1 MKRSEEITASPDDCT
16 LADEATRLLL
26 LLACWLLL
34 YGLGLFLTLTAGPT
48 LFQAVGGLATVV
60 CAAYCV
66 VTGIKLYRINK
77 TMRDI
82 NQ

>member
-1 MKRSEEITASPDDCT
+1 MNEERY
-16 LADEATRLLL
+16 LAEEAVRLLL
-26 LLACWLLL
+26 CLAYWFALYALSLLL
-34 YGLGLFLTLTAGPT
+34 TLYAGPT

-60 CAAYCV
+60 CAVRCV
-66 VTGIKLYRINK
+66 VTGIQLYRINK